1 MYYPQCSLN
10 RRAGLS
16 MCSISI
22 KSINMTTEDIIS
34 AIEQIQKSQSNIKIF
49 TAVPMGIIM
58 ILFFFSFA
66 TLIDQGMMGAL
77 YMEIGSTILFILA
90 LIFLNKISFFFVK
103 FLYNSRKLHSSIIAN
118 LTPVNINRPAE
129 KLAQELNLK

>member
-1 MYYPQCSLN
+1 
-10 RRAGLS
+10 
-16 MCSISI
+16 
-22 KSINMTTEDIIS
+22 MTTEDIIS
-34 AIEQIQKSQSNIKIF
+34 AIEQIQQSQSNIKIF

>member
-1 MYYPQCSLN
+1 
-10 RRAGLS
+10 
-16 MCSISI
+16 
-22 KSINMTTEDIIS
+22 MTTEDIFK

-77 YMEIGSTILFILA
+77 YIEIGSTILFILA
-90 LIFLNKISFFFVK
+90 LIYLNKISFFLVK
-103 FLYNSRKLHSSIIAN
+103 KLYNSRKPHRSIIAK
-118 LTPVNINRPAE
+118 LTPVNINKSAE
-129 KLAQELNLK
+129 RLVQELDLK